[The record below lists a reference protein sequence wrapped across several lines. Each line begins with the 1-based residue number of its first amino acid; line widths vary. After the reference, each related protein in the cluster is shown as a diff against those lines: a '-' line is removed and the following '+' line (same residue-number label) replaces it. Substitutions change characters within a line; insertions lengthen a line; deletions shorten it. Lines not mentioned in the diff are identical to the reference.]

1 MYDDMYIPWT
11 PWVGFRKKNQPVA
24 EEPAEAASPEVCHR
38 TLDIVK
44 AIIAHALEPLSD
56 ATRAISA
63 AFLAYHRGELDIDAL
78 LAKSAFTRP
87 ESVP

>member
-11 PWVGFRKKNQPVA
+11 PWVGVRKKIEPVA
-24 EEPAEAASPEVCHR
+24 SEQRASPEVCHR

-44 AIIAHALEPLSD
+44 AIIGYALEPFSD
-56 ATRAISA
+56 ATRAISS

-78 LAKSAFTRP
+78 IARRAFPCP
-87 ESVP
+87 EPVPRT